1 MNQKVSN
8 VIKQTELF
16 AEKGNNDT
24 IRLWEGHREQALLWR
39 SIALIQVPVTAI
51 VVIFAIILWTT
62 RSITLNVP
70 SKPLPGM
77 YMAQDIP
84 DSEFIDVAT
93 DFLNLYAT
101 YRSSVARKQFVA
113 AREMLNEPMLS
124 KFDKEVLTV
133 ELKAI
138 EGTNRTQIFYPD
150 PTETKLVRNG
160 REVSVSLT
168 GERSKIIAGKE
179 LEPVVSRF
187 TLTMTSIP
195 RNRLNPYGIVITNV
209 MSEQIDR

>member
-1 MNQKVSN
+1 MNQKVTN

-16 AEKGNNDT
+16 ADKGKNDT
-24 IRLWEGHREQALLWR
+24 IRLWESHKEQALLWR
-39 SIALIQVPVTAI
+39 SIALIQVPATCIALV
-51 VVIFAIILWTT
+51 FALILWTT

-101 YRSSVARKQFVA
+101 YRSSVARKQFAA

-124 KFDKEVLTV
+124 KFDKEVVTV

-138 EGTNRTQIFYPD
+138 EGTNRTQVFFPD
-150 PTETKLVRNG
+150 PTETKLVRKG
-160 REVSVSLT
+160 REITVSLM

-179 LEPVVSRF
+179 LEPVVTRF

-195 RNRLNPYGIVITNV
+195 RNKLNPYGIVITNV
-209 MSEQIDR
+209 MSEQIER